1 MVKPTLF
8 QKVLRR
14 PSQRYTSTTSLT
26 PTDRTAPN
34 DYHSTK
40 DQLLRIAADLDRD
53 VPNDDT
59 YDQPAHHA
67 HDRGISGEFSQVTT
81 SAAVA
86 LPLSTSPTTGTSL
99 VADTCRDVPSTE
111 RRTPGEQNQDNFSDD
126 NSDTFFTPDVSPSTT
141 SWSPSPAQTPSTTP
155 SNSAASSTAS
165 LVDFVRSSTSLPDHA
180 TLSTA
185 NMIAPIPDPRIKRV
199 HDRKLTYTDEDW
211 AKDVRWLVAPQID
224 RTSAKHKGKAE
235 KRRSAPP
242 TVSVIASRSASSLSN
257 SMVSSNSLT
266 NPGRLASA
274 NPYAPPSAHPPPRS
288 HNKAKIGTAR
298 TVIGMSALMEV
309 EEDMEPEPGY
319 SEVVA
324 NNNKLIGR
332 KRSSSSSHPRERAR
346 DRSSGN
352 HEPPVS
358 SPLRPHR
365 LTRQRSSSS
374 PSLLLAGGETTNRS
388 SFHHPV
394 ISNNASQ
401 TKLSTASNPR
411 HAFGTVLRPLSEI
424 SRVTSSTTKSP
435 YTSAAP
441 NVLDALAAHVSVSH
455 SHDTLPSTGTRGY
468 TSLVLPRAATSPTL
482 GIDQGTKRLW
492 KLNKGRSTGATVRD
506 SIGAGLGLGDQV
518 DLTRPGLARTTMAS
532 VEVVRGIAAGSGADM
547 KSSKLRGNFF
557 GVGWFSKDKEK
568 SLSKGKGKGK
578 TPQDKADTPLGFTA
592 YRAPPVYVG
601 GGSILVQVWG
611 VGLEGTDARLV
622 GIHPT
627 RPEGPSLP
635 DAPYGTKALRPS
647 EKEKVRHAP
656 VGYIPGRSF
665 VGRVLEVGWEV
676 GEEVAKRG
684 DWVVGLMNVHK
695 CGALAEFILAD
706 RHRVHRV
713 PQPFMPS
720 RFPFS
725 LVPTAGA
732 ADDLDGDEPSPR
744 NSPMFPPPEEDLTV
758 NELALLPLCG
768 VPAYRAVRTFHH
780 ITTTMGN
787 SQLLYDNS
795 HNEIH
800 PLLPPRSDRQDFTAG
815 GGEEGFIAQGRPWD
829 SRPRAL
835 VLRAHDGPG
844 AFAAQMLVHEGWSVW
859 AHVPVPFMLP
869 GPTSDVADDLKDE
882 EEEKELEKR
891 RSTLRRIEERLRGWG
906 VDEVLFVSVTSM
918 PLSSLF
924 AASNMALEAMSSW
937 SPPSIHMP
945 YSSSSSSPS
954 ISPSPF
960 SRSTTSSPLSS
971 HYSHPFSS
979 DHFSSTSSPSS
990 SSHQNAFT
998 TPYSFTPL
1006 PLASY
1011 NCEQS
1016 SVVSLMSYLSRSRVR
1031 LDAILDTIGG
1041 REIWEAG
1048 RSLLSRVVR
1057 DPLRQDVDA
1066 QFTTLV
1072 GDTPDR
1078 VVSTAGDN
1086 FRAGVRSLRLGGAKD
1101 QHAFEDSGYHEAVTH
1116 GHGKEKKSKLKPRP
1130 VNYSWVN
1137 IVSDIDWEGSDVHDT
1152 LCAVL
1157 RMATSEGVKPAVGS
1171 VDFPNC
1177 ARKDKGKRRAMF
1189 GGADS
1194 IKEEL
1199 RGKVVPFE
1207 NTPDVFLA
1215 GGGLDYGGTI
1225 VSRIAG

>member
-14 PSQRYTSTTSLT
+14 PSQRYTSTGSVT
-26 PTDRTAPN
+26 PATDRTTSS

-40 DQLLRIAADLDRD
+40 DQLLRIAADLGRE

-59 YDQPAHHA
+59 YDQPACHA
-67 HDRGISGEFSQVTT
+67 HDRGTSGEFLQVTT

-86 LPLSTSPTTGTSL
+86 LPPSTSPLDATTGTSL
-99 VADTCRDVPSTE
+99 VADTCTDVPSAE
-111 RRTPGEQNQDNFSDD
+111 RQAPGEQNQDKLSDD
-126 NSDTFFTPDVSPSTT
+126 NSDAFFTPEASPSTT
-141 SWSPSPAQTPSTTP
+141 SWSPPLQSPAQTPSTTP

-165 LVDFVRSSTSLPDHA
+165 LIDFVRSSTSLPDHA
-180 TLSTA
+180 TASTV
-185 NMIAPIPDPRIKRV
+185 NMIPSVSYPRRKRV
-199 HDRKLTYTDEDW
+199 HNRKLTYTDEDW
-211 AKDVRWLVAPQID
+211 AKDVRWLVAPPID
-224 RTSAKHKGKAE
+224 RTGKYKGKAE

-242 TVSVIASRSASSLSN
+242 TVSVTASRSASSLSN
-257 SMVSSNSLT
+257 SMVSSTSLT

-274 NPYAPPSAHPPPRS
+274 HPYAPPSAHPPPRS

-298 TVIGMSALMEV
+298 TVIGMTALMEV
-309 EEDMEPEPGY
+309 EEDVEPELGY
-319 SEVVA
+319 SEAIVNTA
-324 NNNKLIGR
+324 LGR
-332 KRSSSSSHPRERAR
+332 KRSSSSSYVRERAR
-346 DRSSGN
+346 DRSPGN
-352 HEPPVS
+352 HEPQVS

-365 LTRQRSSSS
+365 ITRQRSSSS

-388 SFHHPV
+388 SSHHRHT
-394 ISNNASQ
+394 SQ
-401 TKLSTASNPR
+401 TKLSAASSS
-411 HAFGTVLRPLSEI
+411 AFGTALRSLSEI

-468 TSLVLPRAATSPTL
+468 TGLVLPRAAPSPSL

-492 KLNKGRSTGATVRD
+492 KFNKGRSTGATVRD
-506 SIGAGLGLGDQV
+506 SIGAGLRLGDQV
-518 DLTRPGLARTTMAS
+518 DLTRPGLAQTTMAS
-532 VEVVRGIAAGSGADM
+532 VEVVRGIAAGSGADT
-547 KSSKLRGNFF
+547 KSSKSRGNFF

-568 SLSKGKGKGK
+568 SLGKGKGTGK
-578 TPQDKADTPLGFTA
+578 TAQDKTDTPLGFTA

-601 GGSILVQVWG
+601 GGSVLVQVWG

-622 GIHPT
+622 GIHPA

-635 DAPYGTKALRPS
+635 DAPYGTKASRNS
-647 EKEKVRHAP
+647 EKEKGRHPP

-665 VGRVLEVGWEV
+665 VGRVLEVGYEV

-713 PQPFMPS
+713 PQPFTPS

-725 LVPTAGA
+725 STPAAGA
-732 ADDLDGDEPSPR
+732 ADVPNGDEPSQH
-744 NSPMFPPPEEDLTV
+744 NSPMFSLAKEDLTI

-768 VPAYRAVRTFHH
+768 VPAYRAVRTFYH

-800 PLLPPRSDRQDFTAG
+800 PLLPPRSDTQDFTAG
-815 GGEEGFIAQGRPWD
+815 GGEEGLTAQGRLWD

-869 GPTSDVADDLKDE
+869 GPTSDVANDLKDE

-891 RSTLRRIEERLRGWG
+891 RSTLRCIEERLRGWG
-906 VDEVLFVSVTSM
+906 VDEVLFVPVTSM

-924 AASNMALEAMSSW
+924 AASNTALEAMSSW
-937 SPPSIHMP
+937 SSPSIHMP
-945 YSSSSSSPS
+945 HSSSSSSPS

-971 HYSHPFSS
+971 PYSHPASS
-979 DHFSSTSSPSS
+979 SHFSSSSSPSS

-1006 PLASY
+1006 PLAPY

-1016 SVVSLMSYLSRSRVR
+1016 SIISLMSYLSRSRVR

-1048 RSLLSRVVR
+1048 RSLLSRAVR
-1057 DPLRQDVDA
+1057 DPSRQDVDA
-1066 QFTTLV
+1066 QFTTIV

-1086 FRAGVRSLRLGGAKD
+1086 FRAGVRSLRIGGAKD
-1101 QHAFEDSGYHEAVTH
+1101 QHPFEDSGYHETVTH

-1157 RMATSEGVKPAVGS
+1157 RMATSEGVKPVVGP

-1177 ARKDKGKRRAMF
+1177 ARKDKGKRKAVF
-1189 GGADS
+1189 GGADG
-1194 IKEEL
+1194 IEEEL
-1199 RGKVVPFE
+1199 HGKVVPFE